1 MLPLPFIRSSPPPP
15 SSITGVST
23 LIHTSVIS
31 LSLCPPPSASSPS
44 LTLPLIQ
51 ITTLLCRPPPYRYVI
66 SVARKLGC
74 SVFLVW
80 EDLLQV
86 RGGGGG
92 GGKLGCSVFLVWEE
106 LLQVRGGGALGRT
119 EGEWY
124 GRREEVT
131 PAG

>member
-1 MLPLPFIRSSPPPP
+1 MESWPGVTMLPFMPSAFTRSSLPP
-15 SSITGVST
+15 SLITGVST
-23 LIHTSVIS
+23 LFHAPHS
-31 LSLCPPPSASSPS
+31 LPSLHPHSASHPPP
-44 LTLPLIQ
+44 
-51 ITTLLCRPPPYRYVI
+51 LLPPPHRYVI

-86 RGGGGG
+86 RGGG
-92 GGKLGCSVFLVWEE
+92 
-106 LLQVRGGGALGRT
+106 ALGRT